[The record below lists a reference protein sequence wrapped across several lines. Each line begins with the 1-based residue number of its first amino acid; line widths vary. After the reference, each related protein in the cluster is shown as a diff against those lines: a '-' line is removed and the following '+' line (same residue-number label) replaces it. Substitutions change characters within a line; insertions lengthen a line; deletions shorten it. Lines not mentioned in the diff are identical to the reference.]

1 MANVPTTPVNRPH
14 AIPIACSRQLGLSVY
29 GEDEISPMLVSSS
42 LVPLVSLDFLVVG
55 GGDCKKRF
63 GGTASWGRKKE
74 SELAAEVWDDLDEIL
89 GCS

>member
-1 MANVPTTPVNRPH
+1 MVVERWECMKQMANVPTTPVNRPH

-55 GGDCKKRF
+55 GGDCKKRL
-63 GGTASWGRKKE
+63 GGTAP
-74 SELAAEVWDDLDEIL
+74 
-89 GCS
+89 